1 MEKYPNLVF
10 VNVTTKAFCWHSL
23 FDISRLHGA
32 VDMKTHGIAST
43 TAGWPCYADVIQLL

>member
-10 VNVTTKAFCWHSL
+10 VDVTTKAFGWHSL

-32 VDMKTHGIAST
+32 VDMKSDGIAST
-43 TAGWPCYADVIQLL
+43 TAGWPCNADVIQLL